1 MGKIL
6 TRYNLSKRCFI
17 LVNSSEGDRST
28 RQLKCCYGKYSSLV
42 WNLAPLCLVWTI
54 WSEMNS
60 CNLNW
65 VEGSVI
71 ELKSAYWRQLFEW
84 THIFGITEV
93 SVVDF
98 VDFFSFHLCFFYTI
112 FFVASC
118 VHEISIPLY
127 QNFPLKYILAP
138 VNFSF
143 SFIFVPLVSKLQN

>member
-6 TRYNLSKRCFI
+6 TRYNVNVRCFI
-17 LVNSSEGDRST
+17 LVDSSKGDQST
-28 RQLKCCYGKYSSLV
+28 RQLKCCFGKHSSLV
-42 WNLAPLCLVWTI
+42 WTSAPLCLVWTI

-71 ELKSAYWRQLFEW
+71 ELKSAYLRPLFEW
-84 THIFGITEV
+84 THIFGIAEV

-112 FFVASC
+112 FFCSFLC
-118 VHEISIPLY
+118 TWDMYSIISKFSAKIYLSPSLTLVLLSFLPL
-127 QNFPLKYILAP
+127 
-138 VNFSF
+138 
-143 SFIFVPLVSKLQN
+143 